1 MTTAEASADWCE
13 TSDDGSF
20 VICGTDMEE
29 YARRSIGIRWCFHC
43 RKRHNFDRVCYA
55 PTGLSYY
62 DPYASIEGINNE
74 CTDLFPGWT
83 REWEDD

>member
-1 MTTAEASADWCE
+1 MSDIETADWCA
-13 TSDDGSF
+13 DYGDV

-29 YARRSIGIRWCFHC
+29 YARRSMGERWCFTH
-43 RKRHNFDRVCYA
+43 RRREEFWRVCYA

-62 DPYASIEGINNE
+62 GPEAHIEGPTRD

-83 REWEDD
+83 REWEDE